1 MLSSSPVT
9 STVGIANAELSRRI
23 FAKLY
28 IEMILDS
35 SDSDLS
41 NQSDLT
47 GFLPV
52 KTQNTERVSVVYP
65 AKLNAQLDIYGC

>member
-1 MLSSSPVT
+1 MLSSSPFT
-9 STVGIANAELSRRI
+9 STIGIANAELSRRV
-23 FAKLY
+23 FAIPY
-28 IEMILDS
+28 VEMILDS
-35 SDSDLS
+35 SNWDLS

-65 AKLNAQLDIYGC
+65 AKLNAQFELYGR